1 MFINPHS
8 HSFKPKNSFGGGIHC
23 PTVFTLHLCNRE
35 KDTSRLGPDYQN
47 TPRVWS
53 QKLSSSISHSPIY
66 GEQLRLNLAFILYTW
81 KLTNVGNNM
90 RGIRSND
97 KYSVGSS
104 WVNMAEQLS
113 TQEIADH
120 WEQEGIFLHIF
131 RRLII
136 IMLYWEKLF
145 Q

>member
-1 MFINPHS
+1 
-8 HSFKPKNSFGGGIHC
+8 
-23 PTVFTLHLCNRE
+23 
-35 KDTSRLGPDYQN
+35 
-47 TPRVWS
+47 
-53 QKLSSSISHSPIY
+53 
-66 GEQLRLNLAFILYTW
+66 
-81 KLTNVGNNM
+81 M

-120 WEQEGIFLHIF
+120 WGQEGIFLHIF

-136 IMLYWEKLF
+136 IMLY
-145 Q
+145 